1 MSILHIRVI
10 LWLLLSGVSIGAGMV
25 MDMVLKTGSFPV
37 FVRLLGLV
45 GMLLVHFPLKRTGK
59 LLRLLGKT
67 EKWGYT
73 TRLVTTDIYRCM
85 RHPHHLAIAIFMT
98 SLGLFIGHPW
108 SFLFIAFSQWVWVI
122 AFLFLVEEKELVEK
136 FGDEYRTY
144 RQQVPMLLANPL
156 CILRV
161 LSKSLE
167 LPGD

>member
-10 LWLLLSGVSIGAGMV
+10 LWLLLSGASIATGII
-25 MDMVLKTGSFPV
+25 MDIALETGSFPFV
-37 FVRLLGLV
+37 VRLLGLV

-59 LLRLLGKT
+59 LLRLWGKT

-73 TRLVTTDIYRCM
+73 TRLVTVDIYRCI
-85 RHPHHLAIAIFMT
+85 RHPHHLAIGMFMT
-98 SLGLFIGHPW
+98 FLGLLIGHLW
-108 SFLFIAFSQWVWVI
+108 SFLFIAVSQWVWVI

-136 FGDEYRTY
+136 FGDEYRSY
-144 RQQVPMLLANPL
+144 SQQVPMLLANPL

-167 LPGD
+167 LPG